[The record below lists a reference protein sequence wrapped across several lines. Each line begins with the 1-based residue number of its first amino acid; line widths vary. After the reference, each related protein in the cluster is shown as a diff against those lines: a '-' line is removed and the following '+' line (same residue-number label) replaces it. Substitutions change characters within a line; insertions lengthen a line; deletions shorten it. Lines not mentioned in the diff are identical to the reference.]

1 MVVVTYA
8 RLSVATDDTKNDHDA
23 PNEMSIK
30 VQQDAMRKYCAG
42 FDHMVIGE
50 YTDIWSGKT
59 ADDRKGLQAA
69 LQMVTDGK
77 ADGLVVYK
85 IDRLGRSARD
95 LLNIEHLFNR
105 PGKGLHITE
114 MRLDTSTG
122 FGKLFFTMTAAFAE
136 FERSQIADRTKAGLQ
151 RRKADGKKYCRRLV
165 SRQTPQD
172 TEVIETIKKYREVY
186 GRSYQEIADHLN
198 MLDIPAPE
206 ATRNGQKCIWHKSS
220 VSRIYKR
227 EAEQHEQV

>member
-8 RLSVATDDTKNDHDA
+8 RLSVATDDTKKKKRST
-23 PNEMSIK
+23 EVSIE
-30 VQQDAMRKYCAG
+30 VQQEAIRKYCYG
-42 FDHMVIGE
+42 FDHTVVAE
-50 YTDIWSGKT
+50 FTDVWSGK
-59 ADDRKGLQAA
+59 AAEDRKGLQAA

-136 FERSQIADRTKAGLQ
+136 FERSQIAERTQASMQ
-151 RRKADGKKYCRRLV
+151 RRKECGEKYCRRLV
-165 SRQTPQD
+165 SRQSPQD
-172 TEVIETIKKYREVY
+172 TEVIETIKKYRETY

-198 MLDIPAPE
+198 MLDVPAPE

-227 EAEQHEQV
+227 EVASV